1 MVHVDGFVF
10 NVEGEKGGNLISLV
24 NIRGKLSAEVKNWQ
38 EKVELSLNN
47 VSSSFSGQREMRGCF
62 FQLSGKADLRLE
74 ANYFNE
80 ELSEWEPLIEK
91 LETKDGFRSWELS
104 VAVSLLYGVF
114 LLDVLFLFSH

>member
-1 MVHVDGFVF
+1 MCEQPH
-10 NVEGEKGGNLISLV
+10 
-24 NIRGKLSAEVKNWQ
+24 KLK
-38 EKVELSLNN
+38 
-47 VSSSFSGQREMRGCF
+47 SSSFSRQREMRGF

-114 LLDVLFLFSH
+114 LLDVLFLLDHWEWGVVMME